1 MQLFLI
7 RHCEGVANENKKLG
21 NHEDYLTKKGIYQ
34 AKNLKYF
41 IKKIK
46 LTPTKIIVSDWR
58 KAIETAEIIFKKKF
72 IINKNLAE
80 TNHGT
85 AGLMRVS
92 DFKKKYPKFHD
103 SRKNNFP
110 MGESHEEMSKRVCQF
125 LSKEIR
131 CSGNNDKIVLIC
143 HAGPITSIM
152 QSFLGIPISKNF
164 PIFLPM
170 HGSISLLQINQK
182 KKLQHIVYFSYVPH
196 FEYDAKKFTQIIK
209 WP

>member
-7 RHCEGVANENKKLG
+7 RHCEGVANKNKKFG

-41 IKKIK
+41 IRKIK
-46 LTPTKIIVSDWR
+46 LTPTKIIVSDWK
-58 KAIETAEIIFKKKF
+58 KAIQTAEIVFEKKKF

-92 DFKKKYPKFHD
+92 YFKKKYPKFHS

-110 MGESHEEMSKRVCQF
+110 MGESHQEMSNRVCKF
-125 LSKEIR
+125 VSKEIQ
-131 CSGNNDKIVLIC
+131 CSDDKDKVALIC
-143 HAGPITSIM
+143 HAGPITSII

-170 HGSISLLQINQK
+170 QGSISLLQINR
-182 KKLQHIVYFSYVPH
+182 KKLQHIVYFSYVPKLDSGL
-196 FEYDAKKFTQIIK
+196 EKFTQIIK